1 MKDKVLIAV
10 LVVLLGG
17 LVLWRMDVGSKI
29 ADFARNSSSTT
40 TDSSEDGKN
49 GTSSSG
55 ASGDNVTDD
64 RTTDVSKIS
73 GFTSEEGNGTDGNS
87 NSESDN
93 NGNSNSGG
101 DNNTGSNS
109 DNNNSTSNGNSNNS
123 SNKNNTDSS
132 NNTGNSSNNTNNNSN
147 SSNKISLP
155 YTIASTGM
163 TIKNIGQYTGSFV
176 EDGSD
181 KSVSNVL
188 SIVVTN
194 TSGKDLQYGE
204 IKLKAGSKTAT
215 FKLTNIPSGKS
226 VLALETNGMKY
237 SSGTNYT
244 YAEAT
249 YAQTNMPMNS
259 SKVSVSTADSK
270 VTIKNIS
277 GKDLGTVYVYYKNL
291 DKSGAYLGGIT
302 YRVKF
307 ENVKSGDT
315 LTQSTKHF
323 SKSNSKIIM
332 VDTEK

>member
-29 ADFARNSSSTT
+29 ADFVRNSSSTT

-49 GTSSSG
+49 GTSSSD

-64 RTTDVSKIS
+64 TTTDVSKIS

-123 SNKNNTDSS
+123 SNKNNTDS
-132 NNTGNSSNNTNNNSN
+132 NNTGNSSNNKNNNSN

-194 TSGKDLQYGE
+194 KSGKDLQYGE

-226 VLALETNGMKY
+226 VLALETSGMKY
-237 SSGTNYT
+237 SSSTNYT

-249 YAQTNMPMNS
+249 YAQTNMSMNS

>member
-64 RTTDVSKIS
+64 TTTDVSKIS

-123 SNKNNTDSS
+123 SNKNNTDS

-226 VLALETNGMKY
+226 VLALETSGMRY

-249 YAQTNMPMNS
+249 YAQTNMSMNS

>member
-64 RTTDVSKIS
+64 TTTDVSKIS
-73 GFTSEEGNGTDGNS
+73 GFTSEEGNGIDGNS

-123 SNKNNTDSS
+123 SNKNNTDS

-226 VLALETNGMKY
+226 VLALETSGMKY

-249 YAQTNMPMNS
+249 YAQTNMSMNS

-307 ENVKSGDT
+307 ENVKSGDK

>member
-29 ADFARNSSSTT
+29 ADFAHNSSSTT

-64 RTTDVSKIS
+64 TTTDVSKIS

-123 SNKNNTDSS
+123 SNKNNTDS

-226 VLALETNGMKY
+226 VLALETSGMKY

-249 YAQTNMPMNS
+249 YAQTNMSMNS

>member
-49 GTSSSG
+49 GTSSSD

-64 RTTDVSKIS
+64 TTTDVSKIS
-73 GFTSEEGNGTDGNS
+73 GFTSEEGNGIDGNS

-123 SNKNNTDSS
+123 SNKNNTDS
-132 NNTGNSSNNTNNNSN
+132 NNTGNSSNNKNNNSN

-226 VLALETNGMKY
+226 VLALETSGMKY
-237 SSGTNYT
+237 SSSTNYT

-249 YAQTNMPMNS
+249 YAQTNMSMNS

>member
-1 MKDKVLIAV
+1 MKNKILTAV
-10 LVVLLGG
+10 VVILLGG
-17 LVLWRMDVGSKI
+17 VVIWRMATSPTSN
-29 ADFARNSSSTT
+29 FARYFARDNSSSTEE
-40 TDSSEDGKN
+40 SSE
-49 GTSSSG
+49 
-55 ASGDNVTDD
+55 ASQGDNGSDD
-64 RTTDVSKIS
+64 NSKDDTTTDVTQIS
-73 GFTSEEGNGTDGNS
+73 GFTSEEGSGSSSDGDNSSSSNNGS
-87 NSESDN
+87 SSSDN
-93 NGNSNSGG
+93 NGNN
-101 DNNTGSNS
+101 
-109 DNNNSTSNGNSNNS
+109 
-123 SNKNNTDSS
+123 
-132 NNTGNSSNNTNNNSN
+132 GNSSNNTNSSNNGSNSSNSGDKNNSNNSGKNNSN
-147 SSNKISLP
+147 SISLP

-163 TIKNIGQYTGSFV
+163 KIKSIGQYSGSFV

-215 FKLTNIPSGKS
+215 FKLTNVPSGKS
-226 VLALETNGMKY
+226 VLALETSGMKY

-249 YAQTNMPMNS
+249 YAQTNMSMNS
-259 SKVSVSTADSK
+259 SKVSVSTENSK

-307 ENVKSGDT
+307 DSVKKGDT

-332 VDTEK
+332 VDTEN

>member
-29 ADFARNSSSTT
+29 ADFVRNSSSTT

-49 GTSSSG
+49 GTSSSD

-64 RTTDVSKIS
+64 TTTDVSKIS

-123 SNKNNTDSS
+123 SNKNNTDS
-132 NNTGNSSNNTNNNSN
+132 NNTGNSSNNKNNNSN

-226 VLALETNGMKY
+226 VLALETSGMKY
-237 SSGTNYT
+237 SSSTNYT

-249 YAQTNMPMNS
+249 YAQTNMSMNS

>member
-64 RTTDVSKIS
+64 TTTDVSKIS

-123 SNKNNTDSS
+123 SNKNNTDS
-132 NNTGNSSNNTNNNSN
+132 NNTGNSSNNKNNNSN

-163 TIKNIGQYTGSFV
+163 TIKNIGQYTGNFV

-226 VLALETNGMKY
+226 VLALETSGMKY

-249 YAQTNMPMNS
+249 YAQTNMSMNS

>member
-49 GTSSSG
+49 GTSSSD

-64 RTTDVSKIS
+64 TTTDVSKIS

-93 NGNSNSGG
+93 NGNSNSGE

-123 SNKNNTDSS
+123 SNKNNTDS
-132 NNTGNSSNNTNNNSN
+132 NNTGNSSNNKNNNSN

-226 VLALETNGMKY
+226 VLALETSGMKY

-249 YAQTNMPMNS
+249 YAQTNMSMNS

>member
-64 RTTDVSKIS
+64 TTTDVSKIS

-93 NGNSNSGG
+93 NGNSNSEG

-123 SNKNNTDSS
+123 SNKNNTDS
-132 NNTGNSSNNTNNNSN
+132 NNTGNSSNNKNNNSN

-226 VLALETNGMKY
+226 VLALETSGMRY

-249 YAQTNMPMNS
+249 YAQTNMSMNS

>member
-29 ADFARNSSSTT
+29 ADFAHNSSSTT

-49 GTSSSG
+49 GTSSSD

-64 RTTDVSKIS
+64 TTTDVSKIS

-123 SNKNNTDSS
+123 SNKNNTDS

-226 VLALETNGMKY
+226 VLALETSGMKY
-237 SSGTNYT
+237 SSSTNYT

-249 YAQTNMPMNS
+249 YAQTNMSMNS

>member
-64 RTTDVSKIS
+64 TTTDVSKIS
-73 GFTSEEGNGTDGNS
+73 GFTSEEGNGTDGKS

-123 SNKNNTDSS
+123 SNKNNTDS

-226 VLALETNGMKY
+226 VLALETSGMKY

-249 YAQTNMPMNS
+249 YAQTNMSMNS

>member
-64 RTTDVSKIS
+64 TTTDVSKIS

-123 SNKNNTDSS
+123 SNKNNTDS

-226 VLALETNGMKY
+226 VLALETSGMKY

-249 YAQTNMPMNS
+249 YAQTNMSMNS

>member
-10 LVVLLGG
+10 LVILLGG

-29 ADFARNSSSTT
+29 ANYASNKSSTT
-40 TDSSEDGKN
+40 ADSSEDSQN
-49 GTSSSG
+49 GTTSSG
-55 ASGDNVTDD
+55 DSGDNVTDD
-64 RTTDVSKIS
+64 TTTDVSKIS
-73 GFTSEEGNGTDGNS
+73 GFTSEEGSGSDNNG

-93 NGNSNSGG
+93 NGSSNSGE
-101 DNNTGSNS
+101 DNDG
-109 DNNNSTSNGNSNNS
+109 NGNSNNGTNGANNGS
-123 SNKNNTDSS
+123 SDSNNSNKNNS
-132 NNTGNSSNNTNNNSN
+132 NN
-147 SSNKISLP
+147 SNKISLP
-155 YTIASTGM
+155 YTIATTGM
-163 TIKNIGQYTGSFV
+163 KIKSIGQYSGSFV

-181 KSVSNVL
+181 RSVSNVL

-215 FKLTNIPSGKS
+215 FKLTNVPSGKS
-226 VLALETNGMKY
+226 VLALETSGMKY

-244 YAEAT
+244 YADAT
-249 YAQTNMPMNS
+249 YAQTNMSMNS
-259 SKVSVSTADSK
+259 SKVRVSTEDSK

>member
-29 ADFARNSSSTT
+29 ADFAHNSSSTT

-49 GTSSSG
+49 GTSSSD

-64 RTTDVSKIS
+64 TTTDVSKIS

-93 NGNSNSGG
+93 NGNSNSGE

-123 SNKNNTDSS
+123 SNKNNTDS
-132 NNTGNSSNNTNNNSN
+132 NNTGNSSNNKNNNSN

-226 VLALETNGMKY
+226 VLALETSGMKY
-237 SSGTNYT
+237 SSSTNYT

-249 YAQTNMPMNS
+249 YAQTNMSMNS

>member
-64 RTTDVSKIS
+64 TTTDVSKIS

-123 SNKNNTDSS
+123 SNKNNTDS
-132 NNTGNSSNNTNNNSN
+132 NNTGNSSNNKNNNSN

-226 VLALETNGMKY
+226 VLALETSGMKY

-249 YAQTNMPMNS
+249 YAQTNMSMNS

-323 SKSNSKIIM
+323 SKSNSKIVM

>member
-64 RTTDVSKIS
+64 TTTDVSKIS
-73 GFTSEEGNGTDGNS
+73 GFTSEEGNGTDGKS

-123 SNKNNTDSS
+123 SNKNNTDS

-226 VLALETNGMKY
+226 VLALETSGMKY

-249 YAQTNMPMNS
+249 YAQTNMSMNS

-307 ENVKSGDT
+307 ENIKSGDT

>member
-64 RTTDVSKIS
+64 TTTDVSKIS

-123 SNKNNTDSS
+123 NNKNNTDS

-226 VLALETNGMKY
+226 VLALETSGMKY

-249 YAQTNMPMNS
+249 YAQTNMSMNS

-323 SKSNSKIIM
+323 SKSNSEIIM

>member
-64 RTTDVSKIS
+64 TTTDVSKIS

-123 SNKNNTDSS
+123 SNKNNTDS
-132 NNTGNSSNNTNNNSN
+132 NNTGNSSNNKNNNSN

-226 VLALETNGMKY
+226 VLALETSGMKY

-249 YAQTNMPMNS
+249 YAQTNMSMNS

>member
-29 ADFARNSSSTT
+29 ADFVRNSSSTT

-49 GTSSSG
+49 GTSSSD

-64 RTTDVSKIS
+64 TTTDVSKIS

-123 SNKNNTDSS
+123 SNKNNTDS
-132 NNTGNSSNNTNNNSN
+132 NNTGNSSNNKNNNSN

-226 VLALETNGMKY
+226 VLALETSGIKY

-249 YAQTNMPMNS
+249 YAQTNMSMNS

>member
-49 GTSSSG
+49 GTSSSD

-64 RTTDVSKIS
+64 TTTDVSKIS

-123 SNKNNTDSS
+123 SNKNNTDS

-226 VLALETNGMKY
+226 VLALETSGMKY

-249 YAQTNMPMNS
+249 YAQTNMSMNS